1 MVGEEGQVL
10 HHLKVVVGS
19 EYQVSELA
27 GIGISEGWGGDGGE
41 VLHHLV
47 VGSEGWRGRWGG
59 GRCGWVSAV
68 LHHLVVGHSTQL
80 EEMIIV
86 QKQSP
91 IRSVKIKPDQIV
103 DLIGGYGVGLS
114 QLLGE
119 LVHAPQQQ
127 HRP

>member
-1 MVGEEGQVL
+1 M
-10 HHLKVVVGS
+10 
-19 EYQVSELA
+19 
-27 GIGISEGWGGDGGE
+27 
-41 VLHHLV
+41 LHHLV
-47 VGSEGWRGRWGG
+47 VGSEGWPGPWGG
-59 GRCGWVSAV
+59 GRCGRVSAV

-80 EEMIIV
+80 EEMPLIVRLV
-86 QKQSP
+86 QKQCQ